1 MNSNFSLWQ
10 EEDRTLVKLF
20 LILKEPFHFLSPM
33 CKMYSKSVYY
43 FNDITLS
50 WIWKIFFLDKTHLY
64 WFSDYLLFLLT
75 MYYYSINSWSVGHW
89 VTILTN
95 INEVLVLEA
104 LSVGWWKRRISGSQ
118 TQEHNWTKWSAPL
131 HVHTIIKNLEKELSC
146 WSMAVAIVNYLHLF
160 HGLIPL

>member
-10 EEDRTLVKLF
+10 GETCTLVKLF
-20 LILKEPFHFLSPM
+20 LITNNYGSHKGKNNKQPLHFLSPM

-75 MYYYSINSWSVGHW
+75 VYKYSINSWSVGQQLGNNFNKHKKGF
-89 VTILTN
+89 TFGDIT
-95 INEVLVLEA
+95 
-104 LSVGWWKRRISGSQ
+104 SFRWKRRISGSQ
-118 TQEHNWTKWSAPL
+118 TQKHN
-131 HVHTIIKNLEKELSC
+131 
-146 WSMAVAIVNYLHLF
+146 
-160 HGLIPL
+160 